1 MLLRRSLLFIL
12 LVTPT
17 LANAGWAYNLAPGA
31 IRVVAVSGSVTFA
44 PTNASVIQSTCASA
58 DFYIISTS
66 NNAKM
71 VLGVL
76 LTAKSMGKNV
86 TIYLPEDPQ
95 QKCDATTGRP
105 AFTDITLVD

>member
-1 MLLRRSLLFIL
+1 MLPKRSLLLIA
-12 LVTPT
+12 LVTPN
-17 LANAGWAYNLAPGA
+17 LASAGWVYNLAPGA
-31 IRVVAVSGSVTFA
+31 IRVVGVSGSVTFT

-86 TIYLPEDPQ
+86 NIYLPENPQ
-95 QKCDATTGRP
+95 QKCDAATGRP
-105 AFTDITLVD
+105 AFIDITLVD